1 MPGVQSFVAQRQEG
15 YQKSTRQTLGA
26 QNRVPVPRTKLE
38 KNQDNQS
45 FQSPNAI
52 QPADLHV
59 AGHSTRLSKQ
69 QCNQTSVVQGGF
81 DTDAESFDDTATMSV
96 GGSSR
101 GYQVEGDDRDQK
113 SNRYVADTANN
124 SVPGAQAFFRHGQE
138 HKHHIQASRQLDAGG
153 SDVEAEKGT
162 YPESSDEE
170 EDEELDEEELIRDG
184 IIQDLNSPGFS
195 QYLRAETSN
204 STRAAFQT
212 TMAAPVEHNSLALR
226 DVVQR
231 SQKPVKQ
238 FKSTGKSLNNSA
250 ADPSMNLQRADY
262 QGHEEAMEQ
271 NLSMSARKVQV
282 PSIEL
287 PSISAPQ
294 RQFSTH
300 NASGQQPS
308 VASHLTLQP
317 NRVARNIMATYTQ
330 PQANEAIPLSAQKG
344 SIDPKTDG
352 PSVHWDS
359 DVDRRH
365 NTRPAASVDDPFTRK
380 RARDLD
386 YSPDH
391 ISSMTFEQLSNEPF
405 DLVSDRPSVPQEL
418 SSGGGGDLATKMDF
432 IFKKSKDD
440 TAKLIQRRG
449 FFSSLSIEQYEECA
463 NLIIGRFGAIMSKLT
478 DARQQRRRAAKEFE
492 EEVAT
497 RGECIRGKTT
507 VVSKSLCRLK
517 RGGEEVV
524 RGAAL

>member
-15 YQKSTRQTLGA
+15 YQNSTRQTLGA
-26 QNRVPVPRTKLE
+26 QNRVAVPRTKLE
-38 KNQDNQS
+38 KNSEQPS

-52 QPADLHV
+52 QPAVLHI
-59 AGHSTRLSKQ
+59 AGHGTHLSKQ
-69 QCNQTSVVQGGF
+69 QCNKTSVVQGGF
-81 DTDAESFDDTATMSV
+81 DTDAESFDDTATMNV

-101 GYQVEGDDRDQK
+101 GYQVEGDDREQK
-113 SNRYVADTANN
+113 SSRYVADTTND
-124 SVPGAQAFFRHGQE
+124 SIPRAQASFRHGQE
-138 HKHHIQASRQLDAGG
+138 QRHHIQACRQLEAGS
-153 SDVEAEKGT
+153 SDVEADKGT
-162 YPESSDEE
+162 YPETSDEE
-170 EDEELDEEELIRDG
+170 EDDEIDEEELIRDG
-184 IIQDLNSPGFS
+184 IMQDLSSPGFS

-212 TMAAPVEHNSLALR
+212 TMAAPVEHGSLALR

-238 FKSTGKSLNNSA
+238 FKSAEQSLNNDA
-250 ADPSMNLQRADY
+250 IAPGMNLQRTDY
-262 QGHEEAMEQ
+262 QGYEGAMEQ
-271 NLSMSARKVQV
+271 NLRMPARKVQG

-287 PSISAPQ
+287 PSISAPH
-294 RQFSTH
+294 REFSTH
-300 NASGQQPS
+300 HASGQQPS
-308 VASHLTLQP
+308 VASRLALQP
-317 NRVARNIMATYTQ
+317 NRAARYISATCTQ
-330 PQANEAIPLSAQKG
+330 PQANEAIPLSGQKG
-344 SIDPKTDG
+344 SIDPKAGD
-352 PSVHWDS
+352 PSIHWGS
-359 DVDRRH
+359 EVDRRH

-386 YSPDH
+386 YSPDQ

-405 DLVSDRPSVPQEL
+405 DLVFDRPSVPQEL
-418 SSGGGGDLATKMDF
+418 SSGNLATKMDF
-432 IFKKSKDD
+432 IFEKSKDD
-440 TAKLIQRRG
+440 TAKLLQRKG
-449 FFSSLSIEQYEECA
+449 FFSSLSTEQYEECA

-478 DARQQRRRAAKEFE
+478 DARQQRRRVAKDFE

-507 VVSKSLCRLK
+507 IVSKSLGRLK